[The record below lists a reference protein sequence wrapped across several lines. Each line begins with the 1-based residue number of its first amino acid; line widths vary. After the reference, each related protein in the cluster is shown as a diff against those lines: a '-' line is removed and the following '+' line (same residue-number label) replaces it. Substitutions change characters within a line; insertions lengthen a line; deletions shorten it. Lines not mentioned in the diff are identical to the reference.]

1 MLLFLEGSVRFRL
14 LAAHIHRLASAP
26 GNSAPKRGN
35 RRNMI
40 VRAKFMLGIICDQV
54 LIQASESACRS
65 MNFFF
70 RKPTADFWQNAVQS
84 LQLPHTVPPMNR
96 ILTIEDDAVTA
107 REIVAELTRNG
118 LDVDWVDNGR
128 EGLERA
134 VSGDYDLITLD
145 RMLPELDGLVIVTTL
160 RTMGVATPILMISAL
175 SDVDERV
182 RGLRAGGDD
191 YLTKPFATDE
201 MAARVEV
208 LLRRNNGTREPETAL
223 RVADLELNLI
233 SREAS
238 RNGQLLSLLPT
249 EYKLLEFLMRNSG
262 QILSRMMIFEEVWGY
277 HFDPGTNLIDVHI
290 GRLRKKI
297 DPPGLE
303 PLIRTVRGSGYV
315 IAEPR

>member
-1 MLLFLEGSVRFRL
+1 M
-14 LAAHIHRLASAP
+14 
-26 GNSAPKRGN
+26 
-35 RRNMI
+35 
-40 VRAKFMLGIICDQV
+40 
-54 LIQASESACRS
+54 
-65 MNFFF
+65 
-70 RKPTADFWQNAVQS
+70 T
-84 LQLPHTVPPMNR
+84 R

-107 REIVAELTRNG
+107 QEIVAELSNHG
-118 LDVDWVDNGR
+118 LEVDWVNNGR

-145 RMLPELDGLVIVTTL
+145 RMLPEVDGLAIVTTL
-160 RTMGVATPILMISAL
+160 RAQGIATPILMISAL

-191 YLTKPFATDE
+191 YLAKPFASDE

-208 LLRRNNGTREPETAL
+208 LLRRRNPVTAAETL
-223 RVADLELNLI
+223 LTVGDLQLNLI

-238 RNGQLLSLLPT
+238 RGQSPLTLLPT
-249 EYKLLEFLMRNSG
+249 EYKLLEFLMRNCG
-262 QILSRMMIFEEVWGY
+262 QVITRMMIFEEVWGY

-297 DPPGLE
+297 DPPGLT

-315 IAEPR
+315 IAEPV